1 MVKRPALQGLQSAL
15 GPGAD
20 PIGDPNGR
28 ALMQR
33 GMEGFEQNRRNEL
46 DLTGFS
52 GGVAPDPNMEGFL
65 QALKEKNAA
74 VTPSGGVSSPG
85 SNQLVGHSQQPG
97 PIGSSVPTGIYGLH
111 AGDVGETPNSPDL
124 TYSYP
129 RTPGSLQ
136 ALKGVVNAKQRP
148 TTPVPY
154 GS

>member
-20 PIGDPNGR
+20 PINDPNGR

-33 GMEGFEQNRRNEL
+33 GMETAQIDNP
-46 DLTGFS
+46 GFS

-85 SNQLVGHSQQPG
+85 SSQLVGHSVQPG
-97 PIGSSVPTGIYGLH
+97 ILNLPSMGTPAGVVPNDPNDPF
-111 AGDVGETPNSPDL
+111 ATPTSQ
-124 TYSYP
+124 
-129 RTPGSLQ
+129 SLR
-136 ALKGVVNAKQRP
+136 ALKGVANAKQRP